1 MSTADGSPIAALVDR
16 AISQWGRPEQVQ
28 AILVK
33 GSAGETG
40 LVPLGGDLD
49 LLVVSVDPPGD
60 DWFAELHVDGVPIE
74 IFVSGRF
81 GEAAQSLSVALWHG
95 AAATASAA
103 ATKPTTRRCL
113 AVWVAAAHA
122 IGVGGQVDLL
132 DAAVGRRPSAAAR
145 TKLVALLTASDYRVA
160 AAVEGMV
167 QAGEERWAV
176 YPILRSALW
185 SPMAE
190 RHSEEVRQAVLHA
203 VALDEAGLARR
214 VGSAREL
221 GGYSATP

>member
-1 MSTADGSPIAALVDR
+1 M
-16 AISQWGRPEQVQ
+16 
-28 AILVK
+28 
-33 GSAGETG
+33 
-40 LVPLGGDLD
+40 
-49 LLVVSVDPPGD
+49 
-60 DWFAELHVDGVPIE
+60 
-74 IFVSGRF
+74 
-81 GEAAQSLSVALWHG
+81 
-95 AAATASAA
+95 
-103 ATKPTTRRCL
+103 
-113 AVWVAAAHA
+113 AVWVAAADA
-122 IGVGGQVDLL
+122 IGVGRQVDLL

-190 RHSEEVRQAVLHA
+190 RHSEEVRQAVLQA
-203 VALDEAGLARR
+203 VVLDEAGLARR
-214 VGSAREL
+214 VGSARVL